1 MFEIGNSLREARLRQ
16 QLDFPEIE
24 QQTKIRTKYLKAL
37 EDEKFELLPAPTYVK
52 GFLRNYAEALGLE
65 GQLYVDEY
73 NSRFVTGDE
82 DIPLR
87 PRDYQR
93 RPPSMGPRFETRAI
107 LLVLGAIAV
116 VAGLVLA
123 AAKFGGG
130 GSPQVPNL
138 NAKGPSAPPATHKRR
153 HRRAVPPAQAQPP
166 APAKARLILTAVSG
180 DCWLLVR
187 AGSASGEQLYIGTL
201 QQGQQLPFTS
211 GRYLRPRLW
220 ISAGAPW
227 NLVARVNG
235 KIRTVPYTRGVSEQL
250 IVTAT
255 SIKKAPP
262 AA

>member
-1 MFEIGNSLREARLRQ
+1 VFEIGNSLREARLRQ
-16 QLDFPEIE
+16 QLDFPELE
-24 QQTKIRTKYLKAL
+24 QQTKIRSKYLKAL
-37 EDEKFELLPAPTYVK
+37 EDEKFDLLPAPTYVK
-52 GFLRNYAEALGLE
+52 GFLRNYADALGLE
-65 GQLYVDEY
+65 GGE
-73 NSRFVTGDE
+73 E

-93 RPPSMGPRFETRAI
+93 RPQAMGPRFETRGV
-107 LLVLGAIAV
+107 LLVLGAIGV
-116 VAGLVLA
+116 VLVLVIV

-130 GSPQVPNL
+130 GTPKVPNL
-138 NAKGPSAPPATHKRR
+138 NSQGPNVPPATKKQRR
-153 HRRAVPPAQAQPP
+153 QRAKPPP
-166 APAKARLILTAVSG
+166 APKARLVLTAVSG

-220 ISAGAPW
+220 IAAGAPW
-227 NLVARVNG
+227 NVVAKLNG
-235 KIRTVPYTRGVSEQL
+235 KVRTIPYTRGVSEQL
-250 IVTAT
+250 IVTPR